1 VLEDLAGRGP
11 RGLLHHHQLARRLVA
26 GQPLAGKGAQVLQT
40 ALVRTRD
47 AYEDVFRDLVGAVSV
62 RPGVDRSY
70 LRLTLLGAIN
80 WTLIWYR
87 PGGGAPATIAQ
98 QIVTLIRQS
107 AER

>member
-1 VLEDLAGRGP
+1 
-11 RGLLHHHQLARRLVA
+11 
-26 GQPLAGKGAQVLQT
+26 
-40 ALVRTRD
+40 
-47 AYEDVFRDLVGAVSV
+47 VFRDLVGAVSV

-87 PGGGAPATIAQ
+87 PGGDAPATIAQ